1 MIIVI
6 VIIFIIIIIYCHHPA
21 SDNLSAVSSRWF
33 QHHWADCQ
41 ISIRR
46 TLKQD
51 IDDDDN
57 VNVDVDDDIDVDDD
71 VDGDDDGDDDLL
83 LKSLAIVL
91 FVLVTTR
98 LQERVEIQQSGWR
111 RSHHRC
117 HRHQHHQH
125 HCQYQHH
132 HQH

>member
-1 MIIVI
+1 MITMIIVI

-51 IDDDDN
+51 IDDDDD
-57 VNVDVDDDIDVDDD
+57 VNVDVDDD
-71 VDGDDDGDDDLL
+71 VDGDDDDLL

-98 LQERVEIQQSGWR
+98 LQERVVIQQSG
-111 RSHHRC
+111 
-117 HRHQHHQH
+117 
-125 HCQYQHH
+125 
-132 HQH
+132 